1 KSTNGQDF
9 VDSAESA
16 SLVDCP
22 NLIQRYVTKMKLKK
36 LVLPELRDCKSCEE
50 PVPLNNIKKP
60 QQQKVLDYYKK
71 KNTSEDLQKNKKRRK
86 N

>member
-1 KSTNGQDF
+1 
-9 VDSAESA
+9 
-16 SLVDCP
+16 
-22 NLIQRYVTKMKLKK
+22 MKLKK

-71 KNTSEDLQKNKKRRK
+71 KNTSEDLQKNKKRRR